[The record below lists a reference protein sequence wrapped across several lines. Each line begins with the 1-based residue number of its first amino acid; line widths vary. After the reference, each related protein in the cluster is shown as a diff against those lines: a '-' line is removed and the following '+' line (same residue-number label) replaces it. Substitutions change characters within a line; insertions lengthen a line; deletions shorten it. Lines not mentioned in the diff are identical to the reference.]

1 MVTEITFVSTPIRN
15 LLEDYAVTVIKKQN
29 KKKQGNENN
38 VKTITNK
45 EHDLPVVTQCQPGP
59 LPLESD

>member
-15 LLEDYAVTVIKKQN
+15 LLEDYAVTVIK